1 MKSLVEYIARSL
13 VSNPDSVVVTEEHR
27 GDRVIMHLQV
37 ADEDKGRVIGRDGRC
52 ANAIRSLLPVQS
64 LLKEYLGNLNINNN
78 YLILLKL

>member
-13 VSNPDSVVVTEEHR
+13 GSDPDSVVVTEEHR

-52 ANAIRSLLPVQS
+52 ANAIRSLLHVAAVQAGVRVS
-64 LLKEYLGNLNINNN
+64 LNID
-78 YLILLKL
+78 

>member
-13 VSNPDSVVVTEEHR
+13 VSDPDSVVVTEEHR

-52 ANAIRSLLPVQS
+52 ANAIRSLLHAVSYTHLTLPT
-64 LLKEYLGNLNINNN
+64 KA
-78 YLILLKL
+78 

>member
-52 ANAIRSLLPVQS
+52 ANAIRSLLHVAAVQAGVRVS
-64 LLKEYLGNLNINNN
+64 LHID
-78 YLILLKL
+78 